1 MIMEYVNLFLWLY
14 GVFFAFVVLFG
25 FAIQRNKER
34 GYVVGE
40 KIQSEEVTVLIP
52 FRNEEKRLIG
62 LLQSILQ
69 LEQLPYRFIFIDDHS
84 DDASVGLIEN
94 TLLNLPFEIIQMK
107 GRRQGKK
114 HALREAAKLVD
125 TEYTL
130 TWDADIVVS
139 PDYFCRLEDL
149 GNADLYVLPALL
161 TSENFLQRLFTFDVL
176 VANAVNTG
184 LAGWRRPIFASGA
197 NLLYRTECFEK
208 YDSIDKHAHI
218 SSGDDTFLL
227 RDFVQANADVR
238 VVSSPAVAVKTPA
251 PSTFQ
256 EYFQQ
261 RLRWV
266 SKTNAL
272 GDSLNTVVAFVQ
284 LAFMVFF
291 LALIVWAVV
300 SVKWFYLLY
309 LLICKMLTDLL
320 VFGAYFKRIH
330 YYKEMLLLPVAEIWF
345 PIYSITLA
353 VLIPFYKTEW
363 KGRTV
368 VSK

>member
-1 MIMEYVNLFLWLY
+1 MEYINLFLWSY

-34 GYVVGE
+34 GYAVGE

-62 LLQSILQ
+62 LLQSIQ
-69 LEQLPYRFIFIDDHS
+69 KLERLPYRFVFIDDHS
-84 DDASVGLIEN
+84 DDASVALIEN
-94 TLLNLPFEIIQMK
+94 TLTPLNVPFEMLQMK
-107 GRRQGKK
+107 GEKYGKK
-114 HALREAAKLVD
+114 YALREAAKHVE
-125 TEYTL
+125 TAFTL
-130 TWDADIVVS
+130 TWDADITVPS
-139 PDYFCRLEDL
+139 DYFLRLEEL
-149 GNADLYVLPALL
+149 SKADLYVLPALL
-161 TSENFLQRLFTFDVL
+161 TSENFVQRLFTFDVL
-176 VANAVNTG
+176 IANAVNTG

-238 VVSSPAVAVKTPA
+238 VVSSPSIAVKTPS
-251 PSTFQ
+251 PSTFK

-272 GDSLNTVVAFVQ
+272 GDPLNTMVAVVQ
-284 LAFMVFF
+284 LVFMLFF
-291 LALIVWAVV
+291 LAILVWAVV
-300 SVKWFYLLY
+300 YGKWFYLLY

-320 VFGAYFKRIH
+320 VFWAYFKRIKN
-330 YYKEMLLLPVAEIWF
+330 YNQMLILPLAELWF
-345 PIYSITLA
+345 PIYSIALA
-353 VLIPFYKTEW
+353 ALIPFYKTEW